1 MDSLTQAALGAVVGE
16 VVLGRK
22 LGWKAAAWGAFF
34 GTFPDLDVIALP
46 FLEPAVGIRWHRGL
60 SHSILVFS
68 LASIF
73 LAPFLVR
80 CHRSQAVT
88 AREMGLLVF
97 WAWSTHVLI
106 DCFTTYGTQI
116 FEPFS
121 DARVA
126 MDLMFIV
133 DPLFTLPLLVGLF
146 LALRLPVGSPSR
158 RRISMVA
165 LLLSTLYAGLA
176 FGMKTWVTSEL
187 RQSLAGREEAGH
199 LVQVAPGSFNIIL
212 WRGLLETENSF
223 QITYWSPFDSGEPVI
238 ETIPKNRDLADE
250 FAEEEVMTALRWFSR
265 ECWVARRGRSG
276 ALVIID
282 LRFTEIRDPRSGS
295 LQPIFQWHLS
305 HDEAGKVAA
314 PMRRP
319 KGLDYL
325 GAVGLLWQ
333 RIWGR
338 DENWNSLRR
347 F

>member
-16 VVLGRK
+16 AVLGRK

-34 GTFPDLDVIALP
+34 GTLPDLDVIALP
-46 FLEPAVGIRWHRGL
+46 FLEPAAGIRWHRGL

-73 LAPFLVR
+73 LAPFLAR
-80 CHRSQAVT
+80 CHRDQAAT
-88 AREMGLLVF
+88 TWEMGLLVF
-97 WAWSTHVLI
+97 WVWSTHVLI

-121 DARVA
+121 DDRIA

-133 DPLFTLPLLVGLF
+133 DPLFTLPLLVGLC
-146 LALRLPVGSPSR
+146 LALRLPVESSSR
-158 RRISMVA
+158 RRISIAA
-165 LLLSTLYAGLA
+165 LVGSTLYAGLA
-176 FGMKTWVTSEL
+176 FGMKTWATSEL
-187 RQSLAGREEAGH
+187 RQSFARREEVGR
-199 LVQVAPGSFNIIL
+199 LVQVAPGPFNIIL
-212 WRGLLETENSF
+212 WRGVLETENSF
-223 QITYWSPFDSGEPVI
+223 QIIYWSPFDSGEPVV

-250 FAEEEVMTALRWFSR
+250 FVEEEVMTALRWFSR
-265 ECWVARRGRSG
+265 ECWVARRGRGG

-305 HDEAGKVAA
+305 RDEAGRVSA
-314 PMRRP
+314 PMLRP
-319 KGLDYL
+319 KGLDYP
-325 GAVGLLWQ
+325 GAVGLLWE
-333 RIWGR
+333 RIWGN
-338 DENWNSLRR
+338 DNDWNSLRQ